1 MNHLCHPDL
10 PFWQTVAWYGKQILA
25 VVIVLVAI
33 GAVVVTVLMIEEWY
47 TIRKRFKKKEK

>member
-1 MNHLCHPDL
+1 MNRLCPPDL

-25 VVIVLVAI
+25 VGIVVIAI
-33 GAVVVTVLMIEEWY
+33 VAVVVTVLMIEEWY